1 MIRRKRCTTI
11 RITLELVPPPVP
23 QASLTITHTRIE
35 GLIALS
41 SRMMSATTTMSIMTS
56 IEVEGPTSAQS
67 LDIVHMTTVGRL
79 GRMLMSSGRRPQL
92 ASQAVILMAKSNTRS
107 RSSTNL
113 MSSLTSSVRLPSKE
127 LQETIRAGQT

>member
-11 RITLELVPPPVP
+11 RITLELVPPPVL

-79 GRMLMSSGRRPQL
+79 GRMLMNSGRRPQL

-127 LQETIRAGQT
+127 LQGTIRAGQT